1 MNEKRLV
8 DANALIRHLANLER
22 ENEDTLLTYEG
33 VKRFIRNA
41 PTDTTNLDA
50 KLNVLQ
56 PSKNDIIVAEVD
68 MEQFTAYELQNIA
81 KVIKERFSDIPVIFT
96 TKDITFTVKDKS
108 EFISELQKI
117 IDKMR
122 SDVSDE

>member
-8 DANALIRHLANLER
+8 DANALIRHIANLER

-50 KLNVLQ
+50 KLDVLQ

-68 MEQFTAYELQNIA
+68 MEQFTVYELQNIA
-81 KVIKERFSDIPVIFT
+81 KVINERFRDIPVIFT

>member
-1 MNEKRLV
+1 MNKKRLV
-8 DANALIRHLANLER
+8 DANALIRHIANLER
-22 ENEDTLLTYEG
+22 ENEDALFTYEE

-50 KLNVLQ
+50 KLDVLQ

-68 MEQFTAYELQNIA
+68 MEQFTAYEIQNIA
-81 KVIKERFSDIPVIFT
+81 KVIEERFSDIPVIFT
-96 TKDITFTVKDKS
+96 TKDITFTVKDKN

>member
-8 DANALIRHLANLER
+8 DANVLIRHLANLER
-22 ENEDTLLTYEG
+22 ENEDTLLTYEE

-56 PSKNDIIVAEVD
+56 HSKNDIIIAEVD
-68 MEQFTAYELQNIA
+68 MEQFTAYELQSIA
-81 KVIKERFSDIPVIFT
+81 KVINERFRDIPVIFT

-117 IDKMR
+117 IDKVR

>member
-1 MNEKRLV
+1 MNKKRLV
-8 DANALIRHLANLER
+8 DANALIRHIANLER
-22 ENEDTLLTYEG
+22 ENEDTLLTYEE

-50 KLNVLQ
+50 KLDVLQ
-56 PSKNDIIVAEVD
+56 PSKNDIIIAEVD
-68 MEQFTAYELQNIA
+68 MEQFTVYEIQNIA
-81 KVIKERFSDIPVIFT
+81 KVIEERFSDIPVIFT
-96 TKDITFTVKDKS
+96 TKDITFTVKDKN
-108 EFISELQKI
+108 EVMSELQKI

>member
-8 DANALIRHLANLER
+8 DANALIRHLASLER
-22 ENEDTLLTYEG
+22 ENEDTLFTYEE

-50 KLNVLQ
+50 KLDVLQ

-108 EFISELQKI
+108 EFISESQKI

-122 SDVSDE
+122 SDASDE

>member
-1 MNEKRLV
+1 MNKKRLV
-8 DANALIRHLANLER
+8 DANALIRHIANLER
-22 ENEDTLLTYEG
+22 ENEGALFTYEE
-33 VKRFIRNA
+33 VKKFIRNA

-50 KLNVLQ
+50 KLDVLQ
-56 PSKNDIIVAEVD
+56 PSKNDLIVAEVD
-68 MEQFTAYELQNIA
+68 MEQFTAYEIQNIA
-81 KVIKERFSDIPVIFT
+81 KVIEERFSDIPVIFT

>member
-22 ENEDTLLTYEG
+22 ENEDTLFTYEE

-50 KLNVLQ
+50 KLDVLQ
-56 PSKNDIIVAEVD
+56 PSKNDIIIAEVD
-68 MEQFTAYELQNIA
+68 MEQFTAYELQSIA
-81 KVIKERFSDIPVIFT
+81 KVIDERFRGISVIFT

-117 IDKMR
+117 IDEVR
-122 SDVSDE
+122 SDTSDE

>member
-22 ENEDTLLTYEG
+22 ENEDTLFTYEE

-50 KLNVLQ
+50 KLDVLQ

-68 MEQFTAYELQNIA
+68 MEQFTAYEIQNIA
-81 KVIKERFSDIPVIFT
+81 KVIEERFRDIPVIFT
-96 TKDITFTVKDKS
+96 TKDITFTVKDKN